1 MQTYYQSRQWTLCL
15 MKWNDN
21 LFYIWCILSSL
32 CLWSLEWVDYIWRQI
47 IKIWRAKVYTY
58 FIVKLGSRS
67 WNSNIKIK
75 MCIKPVT
82 RPSVGNINPDCACW
96 MAWHEIATTL
106 FFRSETIR
114 IACGMIPRGCWPQSK
129 VRYFY
134 LFTSYHLKDRHL
146 KNFWNNQ
153 IDISRGTDKLWW
165 STILVYLAGSLH

>member
-1 MQTYYQSRQWTLCL
+1 MRFRDNKYNWCKHSIYQSRQWTLCL

-32 CLWSLEWVDYIWRQI
+32 CLWSLECVDYIWRQI

-67 WNSNIKIK
+67 WNSNLKIK

-96 MAWHEIATTL
+96 MAWHEIAITL

-129 VRYFY
+129 VF
-134 LFTSYHLKDRHL
+134 LPP
-146 KNFWNNQ
+146 
-153 IDISRGTDKLWW
+153 
-165 STILVYLAGSLH
+165 TI